1 MYDDPNIPLGDEGRR
16 RRDRRD
22 QYRQRRQAEQA
33 ENQRRQEQQAQER
46 ATARA
51 ETTRQRTQERL
62 NHIDEKTASQLK
74 LLYKAGAK
82 KQKVEWKLRHLE
94 DRSPEFIELGPRQ
107 TILFIVVL
115 LGLPAVVVINLLL
128 IAAPVEYI
136 VGRNLDEDSPLVQFA
151 IFVVPILLLI
161 VEIVISVQLRRA
173 MDEGEDTRP
182 WRIAGWAFIIIT
194 PALILAT
201 AIAQGDLASPE
212 NWPAMIALIA
222 LAGVTDASIVFGGE
236 IVDEALAYFYFQCR
250 RGLLQIQLL
259 QAISLLWVAA
269 RKVVTT
275 FNPYLQILDRYNNQH
290 QEQPIA
296 AGPFSEWFRLGVNT
310 AYGYQ
315 IIPNPNYPPL
325 PADNPIPDSPFTLRS
340 PLPPARDNFSQT
352 QENTAPPAP
361 QPVSA
366 ETTPIPDA
374 EAEPDND
381 GDAAEEEYRRNLQ
394 AEQVRR
400 AEESIEP

>member
-16 RRDRRD
+16 HRDRRN
-22 QYRQRRQAEQA
+22 QRRQEEQA
-33 ENQRRQEQQAQER
+33 ENQRRREQQAQER

-51 ETTRQRTQERL
+51 ETTRQRTQKRL
-62 NHIDEKTASQLK
+62 NQIAEKTALQLN
-74 LLYKAGAK
+74 LFYSAGAK
-82 KQKVEWKLRHLE
+82 KQQVERKLRYLE
-94 DRSPEFIELGPRQ
+94 SRSPEFIELGPRQ

-136 VGRNLDEDSPLVQFA
+136 VGRNLDDDSQLVQFA
-151 IFVVPILLLI
+151 IFAVPILLLI
-161 VEIVISVQLRRA
+161 VEIVISVQLLRA

-182 WRIAGWAFIIIT
+182 WRVAGWAFIIIT
-194 PALILAT
+194 PAFILAT

-212 NWPAMIALIA
+212 NWPATIALIA

-236 IVDEALAYFYFQCR
+236 IVYEALAYFYFQCR

-259 QAISLLWVAA
+259 QAISQLWVAA
-269 RKVVTT
+269 RKVVAN
-275 FNPYLQILDRYNNQH
+275 FNPYLQIHDRYNNQH
-290 QEQPIA
+290 PDQQIA
-296 AGPFSEWFRLGVNT
+296 AGPFSEWFRRGVNT
-310 AYGYQ
+310 AYGNQ
-315 IIPNPNYPPL
+315 IIPHPNYPPL
-325 PADNPIPDSPFTLRS
+325 PVDNPIPDSPFTSRL
-340 PLPPARDNFSQT
+340 PLPPAMDNFSQT
-352 QENTAPPAP
+352 QENTAPPNP
-361 QPVSA
+361 QPVPA

-400 AEESIEP
+400 AEQSIEP